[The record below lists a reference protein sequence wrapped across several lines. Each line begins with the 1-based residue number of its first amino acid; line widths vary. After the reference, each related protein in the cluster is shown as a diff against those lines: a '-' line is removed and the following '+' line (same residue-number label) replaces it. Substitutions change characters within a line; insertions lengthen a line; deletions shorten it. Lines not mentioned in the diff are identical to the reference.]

1 MRPAEFRNMTDEEL
15 EYKGAQL
22 REELFNLKV
31 RKALGQLENPLKIP
45 ALRRDIARVETILRE
60 HKTKN

>member
-1 MRPAEFRNMTDEEL
+1 MRPAELRNMTNEEL
-15 EYKGAQL
+15 EYKDLQL

-45 ALRRDIARVETILRE
+45 ATRKDIARIKTILRE
-60 HKTKN
+60 NETP